1 VTDQDAVIP
10 APSKRFDR
18 ITGRHGKFVRS
29 SNYVAIQMA
38 ILGGGGFLFWLIA
51 ANRFPVADLG
61 RAAALVSITVFVNY
75 LTGLGIPVTVTR
87 FASGQSSEHRTVFS
101 WCIWVT
107 TVASVVGAA
116 VATALSSNG
125 FVAELVDQG
134 IIVGFVLML
143 LSVNSLSLITL
154 VDYRDI
160 ALGRPR
166 VVLLRAVVVTVGR
179 VLAVV
184 VISWSAGP
192 LWIWAAMM
200 LPVPLALLVGAAVD
214 RSGETGF
221 LELRPVPEQPRR
233 IIHFTLTNWVSL
245 LLSQAPFFV
254 LPLIVLASVSAV
266 ENANFYLVWT
276 MCASS
281 FLIPQITGRMLL
293 QEAQDNERSFRE
305 QARFSLKFTT
315 GIGLVFV
322 ALSVPTMLLIERV
335 YGEAYTEAAQILPVL
350 FLALLPFAVT
360 MTVLNVARAQER
372 NSATVLVS
380 LSLALCILVP
390 AQLVVSGQGLP
401 GVAAAWL
408 LGHTLSA
415 FLALIVIGPLTR
427 ESTEAADR
435 PMTVVGGL
443 LIAAAVAVPLLMLG
457 PIGAG
462 VALAAVAA
470 RKMGPR
476 WLAPSVIA
484 ALIAV
489 AAAATLLEGRLVATL
504 GFAEDRPVAAAAAG
518 IAMGMLAAWAFL
530 GLSEQAVAAARS
542 ECGPEL
548 ESGSEL
554 EPEPASDI
562 SAEPA
567 GEAGAAPASTPPA
580 QRVAVPSKCATL
592 VAALVGAGVGWMLN
606 PGFSTAAAQLAL
618 QLDNGELVRD
628 ATDNLEPL
636 VPLLVSA
643 GPLSPQTLAAAAL
656 ALIFVAGVRLRTA
669 FDRRDGLVEVGLV
682 ALAVWGLRDDLG
694 GLVALGMGLAA
705 VAVAVHADRWVRF
718 CAVCCLLVI
727 GCLASASL
735 LPAAIV
741 VAAAAGRAA
750 ERRSTRSVG
759 TTVVLTVFVVLI
771 GFQAVRWFGGSIGD
785 ALTANPPTAVLF
797 ACALSLPLVLAYRDE
812 TGDGLLS
819 GDGRWGQAQGRG
831 MTEVAAA
838 SRRARW
844 YATALLAAIGFGVV
858 LVSQPGS
865 YFADARFE
873 YAFEPERGVRQL
885 GALWQPTTGLGRIA
899 GTEQGPFPIL
909 TYWMLRAVGFAPE
922 LAQHLWHGLLL
933 AVAAVGAACVVG
945 HFRPRW
951 GIWHVATGLAFAFNP
966 LSLGLFTN
974 SLIFLATIAVAPWMH
989 LAVLNAGRR
998 EQRWKWAA
1006 ALTLCIAASLPTA
1019 LPGTLFNLGFL
1030 LPTVVYVV
1038 YVERSCQ
1045 LRSMVTF
1052 VARTALLTTSTVLFV
1067 VIRTLRSVGDL
1078 SSRLVL
1084 SEDPEFVSASTSFSE
1099 SLRGMGS
1106 WLAYFRFGSIVPR
1119 PQFAPLI
1126 ESPFVVAA
1134 TFMVPICAA
1143 AFLVKSDW
1151 PPRFLFAALASLSLT
1166 VVVGIHPFPLTPW
1179 GELVLWLNDNAPA
1192 TSAFRN
1198 TLKAGAPMV
1207 LSLAVLF
1214 GGFVDRTVHARPQR
1228 LATGVAGLTF
1238 VVLFVASS
1246 LPVWT
1251 LDLYPENREVESVP
1265 AYWYEA
1271 ADWLNEEG
1279 EDATGRVLVLP
1290 GSTSTAYRWGYVGDD
1305 IFTALLSVPHLRQ
1318 GAFPAST
1325 PEAHSLLAALDR
1337 SVGNPSYRVEA
1348 QLDVLRRL
1356 GVRFVVVRNDLDWQA
1371 LQRARPAQLDPWRES
1386 PELVRVATF
1395 GQLGEFTVD
1404 GADDSDESSSERFLP
1419 PVEIYE
1425 LDEWQPIVRAV
1436 PAAAPMLMSGDG
1448 DGWLSLAMNGL
1459 LEGSRPLVSTGAL
1472 SPEALADRF
1481 DEGSPLLITDTNAL
1495 RRLTA
1500 TSAGLSASSP
1510 LQPDSTARGTYSL
1523 YPGEQRQTTSWI
1535 PGVDG
1540 VESSVESASR
1550 PWFRA
1555 ENAFD
1560 GDMRTAW
1567 RSGGIS
1573 QSLQPWLEIEFD
1585 ELRSVERVRVRG
1597 DEASSGQFATGAV
1610 VLSDGTRYP
1619 FVFGDD
1625 DAVVRLD
1632 GEPTESIRV
1641 VITGAAGTAEV
1652 GIASIEI
1659 DDLDL
1664 AEHRQVPTDVEMAA
1678 DAHPDLARAIEG
1690 ADIGY
1695 AFAREVGTGQRPVEV
1710 VMRRRFSVLEAFYA
1724 RLTGRFSVDD
1734 NDLAAPTG
1742 ECGEQMLRLDGT
1754 DIPVTVSLVDG
1765 RLDQLTF
1772 ASCGSVRLEAGWHTL
1787 DHSGDIAIDEVL
1799 ILPTDLDIEAL
1810 ELPWPPRLEAVAEPK
1825 SGIEVTVPPVA
1836 GGTEFSVLSGR
1847 ATHPGWEA
1855 SLANGEQLA
1864 NTTLDAQAA
1873 FQVQP
1878 ASSAQIVSIRFG
1890 PQRLYDASIAAMYAA
1905 LALCIFLVLR
1915 RPATPRDQEL
1925 HHD

>member
-1 VTDQDAVIP
+1 VTDQDGVTP

-87 FASGQSSEHRTVFS
+87 FASGRSSEHRTVFS

-107 TVASVVGAA
+107 TVASIVGAA
-116 VATALSSNG
+116 VTTAFSSNG
-125 FVAELVDQG
+125 FAAELVDQG

-160 ALGRPR
+160 ALGRPQ

-184 VISWSAGP
+184 VMPWSAGP

-200 LPVPLALLVGAAVD
+200 LPVPVALLVGAAVD

-233 IIHFTLTNWVSL
+233 IIQFTLTNWVSL

-254 LPLIVLASVSAV
+254 LPLIVLASVSTV

-276 MCASS
+276 MCASA

-315 GIGLVFV
+315 GIGLVLL

-335 YGEAYTEAAQILPVL
+335 YGEAYTEAAQILPIL

-390 AQLVVSGQGLP
+390 AQLVVGGQGLP

-427 ESTEAADR
+427 ESTEASDR
-435 PMTVVGGL
+435 PMTLVGGL
-443 LIAAAVAVPLLMLG
+443 LITAAVAVPLLMLG

-462 VALAAVAA
+462 VAFAAVAA

-484 ALIAV
+484 ALLAV

-554 EPEPASDI
+554 EPEQASDI

-567 GEAGAAPASTPPA
+567 REACVAPASAPA
-580 QRVAVPSKCATL
+580 QRVAVTAKFAML
-592 VAALVGAGVGWMLN
+592 VAGLMGAGVGWVLN
-606 PGFSTAAAQLAL
+606 PGLSTAAAQLAV
-618 QLDNGELVRD
+618 QLDDGERVRD

-643 GPLSPQTLAAAAL
+643 GPLSAQTLAAAAL

-669 FDRRDGLVEVGLV
+669 FDRRDGLVGVGLV
-682 ALAVWGLRDDLG
+682 ALTVWGLRDDLG
-694 GLVALGMGLAA
+694 GLVALGLGLLA

-718 CAVCCLLVI
+718 CGVCCLLFI

-735 LPAAIV
+735 LPAAVV
-741 VAAAAGRAA
+741 VAAAAGRIA
-750 ERRSTRSVG
+750 ERRATRSGG
-759 TTVVLTVFVVLI
+759 TTVVLTVFVVLA
-771 GFQAVRWFGGSIGD
+771 GLQAVRWFGGSIGD

-797 ACALSLPLVLAYRDE
+797 ACVLSLPLVLAYRDE
-812 TGDGLLS
+812 AGDGLLS
-819 GDGRWGQAQGRG
+819 GDGRWGQGQGRG

-885 GALWQPTTGLGRIA
+885 NALWQPTTGLGRIA

-909 TYWMLRAVGFAPE
+909 TYWVLRAVGFAPE

-989 LAVLNAGRR
+989 LAVLNAAQR

-1006 ALTLCIAASLPTA
+1006 TLTLCIAASLPTE

-1030 LPTVVYVV
+1030 LPTAVYVV

-1045 LRSMVTF
+1045 LRSMVAF
-1052 VARTALLTTSTVLFV
+1052 VARTALLTTLTVLFV

-1134 TFMVPICAA
+1134 TFMVPICAVV
-1143 AFLVKSDW
+1143 FLVKSDW

-1166 VVVGIHPFPLTPW
+1166 VVVGTHPFPLTPW

-1192 TSAFRN
+1192 TAAFRN
-1198 TLKAGAPMV
+1198 TLKAGAPMM

-1214 GGFVDRTVHARPQR
+1214 GGLVERTVHARPQR
-1228 LATGVAGLTF
+1228 LATSVVGLTW
-1238 VVLFVASS
+1238 VALFVASS
-1246 LPVWT
+1246 LPAWT
-1251 LDLYPENREVESVP
+1251 LDLYPENRELESVP

-1279 EDATGRVLVLP
+1279 QDATGRVLVLP

-1337 SVGNPSYRVEA
+1337 SVGDPSYRVDA

-1356 GVRFVVVRNDLDWQA
+1356 GVRFIVVRNDLDWQA

-1386 PELVRVATF
+1386 PELARVATF
-1395 GQLGEFTVD
+1395 GGLGEFTVD
-1404 GADDSDESSSERFLP
+1404 DADDSDESSTERVLP

-1436 PAAAPMLMSGDG
+1436 PAAAPILMSGDG
-1448 DGWLSLAMNGL
+1448 DGWLSLAMKGF

-1495 RRLTA
+1495 RQLTA

-1510 LQPDSTARGTYSL
+1510 LQPDSTVRGTYSL

-1540 VESSVESASR
+1540 VESSLESASR

-1567 RSGGIS
+1567 RSGRIS
-1573 QSLQPWLEIEFD
+1573 QSMQPWLEVEFN
-1585 ELRSVERVRVRG
+1585 ELRSVEQVRVRG
-1597 DEASSGQFATGAV
+1597 DQASSGQFATGEV
-1610 VLSDGTRYP
+1610 VVSDGTRYP

-1625 DAVVRLD
+1625 AAVVRLD
-1632 GEPTESIRV
+1632 GDPTESIRV

-1664 AEHRQVPTDVEMAA
+1664 AEHRQVPTDVEMATE
-1678 DAHPDLARAIEG
+1678 AHPDLARAIEG

-1695 AFAREVGTGQRPVEV
+1695 AFAREVGTGQRPVEM
-1710 VMRRRFSVLEAFYA
+1710 VMRRRFSVLEAFDA

-1734 NDLAAPTG
+1734 NELAAPTS

-1754 DIPVTVSLVDG
+1754 DIPVRASLVDG
-1765 RLDQLTF
+1765 RLDQSAFT
-1772 ASCGSVRLEAGWHTL
+1772 SCAPVRLEAGWHTL
-1787 DHSGDIAIDEVL
+1787 DHSDDIAIDEVL

-1810 ELPWPPRLEAVAEPK
+1810 ELPWPSRLETVAERM
-1825 SGIEVTVPPVA
+1825 SGIEVTVPGVA
-1836 GGTEFSVLSGR
+1836 DGTEFSVLSGR

-1855 SLANGEQLA
+1855 SLADGTQLA
-1864 NTTLDAQAA
+1864 NTSLDAQAA

-1878 ASSAQIVSIRFG
+1878 APSAQIISIRFG
-1890 PQRLYDASIAAMYAA
+1890 PQRLYEASIAAMYTG
-1905 LALCIFLVLR
+1905 LAFCIFLVLR
-1915 RPATPRDQEL
+1915 RPATPREQVF